1 MSCISTL
8 VLLCI
13 VVGGVSFSWLK
24 IILLPSL
31 VAMAILAGCAF
42 LLLRKAKPSE
52 NCEKEEDSRMFS
64 LKEAVII
71 AVTLTLIQAAIYG
84 LELLLGDAGLL
95 AGTLLASLF
104 EIHAAMASVVIQ
116 GDPSNTRLIQALL
129 IGLAAHALAKSLNSG
144 LSGGFKYAMYFV
156 PVQILHMAVLIG
168 ILWWTLKL

>member
-1 MSCISTL
+1 
-8 VLLCI
+8 
-13 VVGGVSFSWLK
+13 
-24 IILLPSL
+24 
-31 VAMAILAGCAF
+31 
-42 LLLRKAKPSE
+42 
-52 NCEKEEDSRMFS
+52 MFS

-129 IGLAAHALAKSLNSG
+129 IGLAAHALAKSVNSG